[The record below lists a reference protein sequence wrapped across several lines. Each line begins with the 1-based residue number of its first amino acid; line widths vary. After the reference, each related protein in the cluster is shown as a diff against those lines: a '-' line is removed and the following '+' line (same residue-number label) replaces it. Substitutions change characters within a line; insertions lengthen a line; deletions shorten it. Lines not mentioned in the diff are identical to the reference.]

1 MKWRTVL
8 VVLLV
13 GAGVLWGQR
22 WRGGRGWGGYD
33 NRDARSYGVDVPDWE
48 VMNPAMSKDV
58 FTFARLAYGGGRWKT
73 DYPDSDLNF
82 SWRLNQLTSLEV
94 NPNPVVVDLD
104 SDEVFDY
111 PFVYMIEPGTISLSA
126 KEEENLRKYCLN
138 GGFLMVDD
146 FWGEWEWEPFE
157 WQMQRVFPGRKFVEL
172 EVDHPIFSAVFKLK
186 EKPQVPAIE
195 TALRGRSMGIT
206 YESPYRHGPGVE
218 NVHYRALFDDE
229 GRMMCMVC
237 FNTDLGDG
245 WEREG
250 ENHWYFK
257 EFSEKWAYPMG
268 INIIFYAMTH

>member
-1 MKWRTVL
+1 MSWRVC
-8 VVLLV
+8 VAILLV
-13 GAGVLWGQR
+13 GVTVLWGQR
-22 WRGGRGWGGYD
+22 WRGGRGGGGYV
-33 NRDARSYGVDVPDWE
+33 NRDARSHGVDVPDWE
-48 VMNPAMSKDV
+48 VSNPAMGKDV
-58 FTFARLAYGGGRWKT
+58 FTFARLQYGGGRWWT

-94 NPNPVVVDLD
+94 NPDPVVVDLD

-111 PFVYMIEPGTISLSA
+111 PFVYMIEPGSISLSVA
-126 KEEENLRKYCLN
+126 EEENLRKYCLN

-146 FWGEWEWEPFE
+146 FWGQWEWDAFE
-157 WQMQRVFPGRKFVEL
+157 WQMQRVFPGRKFVDL
-172 EVDHPIFSAVFKLK
+172 EVDHAIFSSVFKLT

-206 YESPYRHGPGVE
+206 YEWGKGPGVE
-218 NVHYRALFDDE
+218 DVHYRALFDDD
-229 GRMMCMVC
+229 GRMMCIVC

-257 EFSEKWAYPMG
+257 EFAEKWAYPMG
-268 INIIFYAMTH
+268 INIVFYAMTH